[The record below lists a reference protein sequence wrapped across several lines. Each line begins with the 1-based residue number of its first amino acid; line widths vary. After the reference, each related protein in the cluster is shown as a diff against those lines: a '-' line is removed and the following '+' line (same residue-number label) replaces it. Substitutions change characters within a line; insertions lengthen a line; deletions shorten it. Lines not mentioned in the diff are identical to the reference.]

1 MPVVLARV
9 DDRLLHGQV
18 VEGWTPYV
26 QADTIVVANDTVCL
40 EEDRCRLM
48 QIIVPDHIDLKVTS
62 LKGLGDLLK
71 ISGDSSKILL
81 LFAGLDD
88 VLTVIEGGVE
98 LDRINVGNLHNVKG
112 GTEVTPSVYLNCKD
126 LEAVKHLIDHG
137 IVVEAREVPDGV
149 SFDLACCLKEAD
161 CSE

>member
-26 QADTIVVANDTVCL
+26 QAEKIVVVSDTVCL
-40 EEDRCRLM
+40 EKDRCQLM
-48 QIIVPDHIDLKVTS
+48 KLIVPDHIELTVVP

-71 ISGDSSKILL
+71 KSGESRILL

-88 VLTVIEGGVE
+88 VLSVLESGVA
-98 LDRINVGNLHNVKG
+98 LDSINVGNLHNIKG
-112 GTEVTPSVYLNCKD
+112 GTEVTPSVYLNSKD
-126 LEAVKHLIDHG
+126 LEAVKRLVHKG
-137 IVVEAREVPDGV
+137 VAVEAREVPDG
-149 SFDLACCLKEAD
+149 SSLDLASCLQEPD
-161 CSE
+161 GSE